1 MNELKNKLRSV
12 FEEIQYE
19 SEDLIAGLIEEA
31 TDSPVEERLNALR
44 VVSSHYITRELK
56 KASNDLT
63 TFDTTT
69 EIDAY
74 LDHLQS
80 RFKDFF
86 VSIKDQEELVLEG
99 QDITE
104 FIDQLKLESDDW
116 VYKLTQKSKEL
127 AHQVSDKLQLEEGKQ
142 KASET
147 WHQVKDKSTEVYE
160 EVKEKSSDAWHQVKD
175 KIDHYKDEGL
185 EVVEESKEALEDVA
199 QELAETVDEVVDASE
214 VGN

>member
-1 MNELKNKLRSV
+1 MNELKNKLTSV

-31 TDSPVEERLNALR
+31 ADSPVEERLNALR
-44 VVSSHYITRELK
+44 IVSSHYITRELK

-63 TFDTTT
+63 SFDTIT

-74 LDHLQS
+74 LDHLQN

-104 FIDQLKLESDDW
+104 FIDHLKLESDDW
-116 VYKLTQKSKEL
+116 VYKLTQKSKEVV
-127 AHQVSDKLQLEEGKQ
+127 HQVSEKLHLEEGKQ
-142 KASET
+142 KASDT
-147 WHQVKDKSTEVYE
+147 WHQVKDKSSEVLE
-160 EVKEKSSDAWHQVKD
+160 EVKEKSTDAWHQVKD
-175 KIDHYKDEGL
+175 KIDTFKDEGL
-185 EVVEESKEALEDVA
+185 EVVEDSTEAIEDVV
-199 QELAETVDEVVDASE
+199 QEVAETVDEVVDASE